1 MAITSNDILL
11 TLRDGAASA
20 PEVAARLRV
29 DGSTISRHLQKLGE
43 QVLPVGRGRARRY
56 YARRSVAD
64 ESAVPLYRI
73 TREGECQHFAV
84 LYPVYPQE
92 HFVVE
97 YHRSATEVEWREYD
111 ALPWWLSDMRPQGF
125 LGRQLAERLVAKG
138 LHVST
143 DPREWSENDVLTVL
157 ITEPQDAVG
166 NLLIGQQAYT
176 RWLEGPTSRD
186 LNPTQ
191 VAEQAEQVAAGAH
204 FDSSAKGEQPKL
216 VAVVEGLPSIVK
228 FSGRA
233 GGPQAVNVVAQRW
246 ADLLRCEAHAAVAM
260 NTVQA
265 GFAADNRSYSVDQ
278 RTFLQSVRFD
288 RFVTDS
294 ERYGRAGVVSFA
306 CLDLEFVGDARL
318 AWPSLAQRLFAQN
331 VISERAMVG
340 TAVAWAFG
348 QLIGNS
354 DMHHGNLSVYHEG
367 ARPYE
372 LTPVYDM
379 LPMHFAPTAAGDMR
393 DTVWTPRTDACV
405 RTVHWQTA
413 AAMADV
419 FWQHVAADELI
430 SAEFRALMAAQ
441 RSLARTD
448 DE

>member
-1 MAITSNDILL
+1 M
-11 TLRDGAASA
+11 
-20 PEVAARLRV
+20 
-29 DGSTISRHLQKLGE
+29 DGSTISRHLQKLGD

-64 ESAVPLYRI
+64 ESAIPVYRVNR
-73 TREGECQHFAV
+73 TRQCELFAV

-97 YHRSATEVEWREYD
+97 YYSSATNVEWREYD

-125 LGRQLAERLVAKG
+125 LGRQFAERLVAKG
-138 LHVST
+138 LQVST

-157 ITEPQDAVG
+157 IKEPQDAVG

-176 RWLEGPTSRD
+176 RWLEGPTARD

-216 VAVVEGLPSIVK
+216 VAVVEGLPCIVK

-340 TAVAWAFG
+340 AAVAWAFG

-367 ARPYE
+367 VRPYE

-393 DTVWTPRTDACV
+393 DTVWIPRTDACV
-405 RTVHWQTA
+405 HTVHWQTA

-419 FWQHVAADELI
+419 FWQRVATDADI
-430 SAEFRALMAAQ
+430 SVGFRALMNAQ
-441 RSLARTD
+441 QKSSRTFIR
-448 DE
+448 ELS